1 MTIRFLTAGDRY
13 CFICLLS
20 IAIVCASVSRGYAQ
34 SYYPDEF
41 GNTWILHSSD
51 GVDERVVTIEGP
63 ETIGTESL
71 KVISDRTYAISD
83 PTDGNPNEFF
93 IKTEPDG
100 VLIFRATA
108 TIAGFD
114 VSIDYS
120 PPQTFLPVPIELG
133 SAWTVTGEASLPLG
147 IKIKVINDAKVVDV
161 ENVIV
166 PAGTFRACLKIEQQL
181 QINPSLPVIT
191 IPPQSSTMWLA
202 PDFGLVKAI
211 STKDIIFELIA
222 YDITIDG
229 KEVAVQP
236 KEKLATTW
244 GALKKR

>member
-1 MTIRFLTAGDRY
+1 MKIRFLTAGDRY

-20 IAIVCASVSRGYAQ
+20 IAIVCTSVSRGYAQ

-71 KVISDRTYAISD
+71 KIISDRTYAISD
-83 PTDGNPNEFF
+83 PTDGNPNKFF

-133 SAWTVTGEASLPLG
+133 SEWTLTGQAILLLG
-147 IKIKVINDAKVVDV
+147 LTIETTNVAKVVAV
-161 ENVIV
+161 EPITV
-166 PAGTFRACLKIEQQL
+166 PAGTFQDCLKIEQEL
-181 QINPSLPVIT
+181 STSGLIT
-191 IPPQSSTMWLA
+191 LSQQSTLWLA
-202 PDFGLVKAI
+202 PDFGFVKAI
-211 STKDIIFELIA
+211 SSDNIVFELIA